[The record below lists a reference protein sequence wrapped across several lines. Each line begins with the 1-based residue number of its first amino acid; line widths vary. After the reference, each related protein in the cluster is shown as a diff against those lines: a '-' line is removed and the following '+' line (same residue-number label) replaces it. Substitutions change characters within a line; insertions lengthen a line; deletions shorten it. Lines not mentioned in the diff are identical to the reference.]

1 MSHQIT
7 TLDWFVELELST
19 RQQQLLVGGA
29 NSHRSNNNFTQ
40 GMAATTKTNNSSP
53 EGNTRE
59 SNSQISDVNSGA
71 TVFLSS
77 DATEIPLL
85 SSLE

>member
-1 MSHQIT
+1 M
-7 TLDWFVELELST
+7 DWFVELELST
-19 RQQQLLVGGA
+19 RQQQLLVSGA
-29 NSHRSNNNFTQ
+29 NYHRSNNNFTQ
-40 GMAATTKTNNSSP
+40 GMAATTKTSSSP
-53 EGNTRE
+53 EGNISE

-71 TVFLSS
+71 TMFLSS

>member
-1 MSHQIT
+1 M
-7 TLDWFVELELST
+7 DWFVELELST
-19 RQQQLLVGGA
+19 RQQQLLVDGA

-40 GMAATTKTNNSSP
+40 GMAATTKTNNNSSP
-53 EGNTRE
+53 EGNISE

-71 TVFLSS
+71 TMFLSS
-77 DATEIPLL
+77 DATEIHLL